1 MHDIVIIGGGIS
13 SLYAAYK
20 LLQKNSELSI
30 LLLEKES
37 HLGGRTWKEKFNTTN
52 VVVGAGVLRAKKD
65 KIPIGLLD
73 TFGIK
78 YNISKHSVDYIL
90 PFRVELKELF
100 EKLKKVYSKDLS
112 KYIKTTFK
120 QFGESVLGKKLYS
133 QFRTQSGYSDYDKQN
148 AHDTLYNYNFD
159 DNYFNSPVISVDW
172 VMLITRLQDFLKGY
186 KNFKIIKNCVVKRI
200 QYEPFVVTTNKN
212 KYQCKQLI
220 CGTNITSFLKI
231 FNNLAA
237 NILKPYSKIKG
248 QPFLLLY
255 AKFSKESAMIM
266 KNHVKTFTIV
276 NGVLQKMIPINPDE
290 GIYLVGYNDNSNAIK
305 LKPYVKNKKIISN
318 LVRKTL
324 GIKED
329 LEIKDTKYY
338 YWENGTHYFTPYQNL
353 YETDE
358 FYQKI
363 RNPINNL
370 YVIGEMVASK
380 QGWIGGT
387 LETVD
392 KVINILVKK
401 LHN

>member
-1 MHDIVIIGGGIS
+1 
-13 SLYAAYK
+13 
-20 LLQKNSELSI
+20 
-30 LLLEKES
+30 
-37 HLGGRTWKEKFNTTN
+37 
-52 VVVGAGVLRAKKD
+52 
-65 KIPIGLLD
+65 
-73 TFGIK
+73 
-78 YNISKHSVDYIL
+78 
-90 PFRVELKELF
+90 
-100 EKLKKVYSKDLS
+100 
-112 KYIKTTFK
+112 
-120 QFGESVLGKKLYS
+120 
-133 QFRTQSGYSDYDKQN
+133 
-148 AHDTLYNYNFD
+148 
-159 DNYFNSPVISVDW
+159 
-172 VMLITRLQDFLKGY
+172 LQDFLKSY
-186 KNFKIIKNCVVKRI
+186 KNFKIIKNCVVKSI

-237 NILKPYSKIKG
+237 NIMKPYSKIKG

-255 AKFSKESAMIM
+255 AKFTKESAMIM

-276 NGVLQKMIPINPDE
+276 NGVLQKMIPINPDD

-305 LKPYVKNKKIISN
+305 LKPYIKNKKIISN

-387 LETVD
+387 LEIVD
-392 KVINILVKK
+392 KVINIIK
-401 LHN
+401 